1 VNRQILLVSWI
12 KQELEVK
19 MTKCI
24 ICNVNEATIPD
35 RNEPWSNRKK
45 VCQKCHSE
53 RLKNDFV
60 DILEIERRRRECRK

>member
-1 VNRQILLVSWI
+1 
-12 KQELEVK
+12 
-19 MTKCI
+19 MPKCI
-24 ICNVNEATIPD
+24 ICNINEATIPD

-60 DILEIERRRRECRK
+60 DILEIERRRRERQK